1 MKAYKKVG
9 EIISL
14 AAEFHR
20 KLETVYRRLT
30 DKTDKERVG
39 MLLQHLSRHERQL
52 HEGMKHFSAEGQQ
65 RLRETRIQYVTGDEQ
80 LELPEL
86 DFSAELS
93 VNDVLSVALEVDDR
107 LLTFYE

>member
-14 AAEFHR
+14 AAEFRR

-30 DKTDKERVG
+30 DKTDKERVR
-39 MLLQHLSRHERQL
+39 MLLQYLSRHERRL
-52 HEGMKHFSAEGQQ
+52 HEGMKHFSSEGRQ
-65 RLRETRIQYVTGDEQ
+65 RLRETRIQYVTGHEQ
-80 LELPEL
+80 LESPEL
-86 DFSAELS
+86 DFSTELC